1 MESREHLANNRI
13 IPRSI
18 LGFTLLM
25 HIISGAVFRLV
36 AALVMLSKILLR
48 CLLEMVLMHMCRRAK
63 GNKTIP
69 TSLNC
74 DCTCLGLDD
83 KTYNFAPLA
92 RDSGKP
98 RFAKYSAK

>member
-1 MESREHLANNRI
+1 MESHEHLANNRI
-13 IPRSI
+13 IPRST
-18 LGFTLLM
+18 LGFILLM
-25 HIISGAVFRLV
+25 QIISGADFCLV

-48 CLLEMVLMHMCRRAK
+48 CFLEMVLMHMCRRAK

-83 KTYNFAPLA
+83 KTYNFAPLT

-98 RFAKYSAK
+98 RFAKFSAK